1 MSIDKKLEALKK
13 IRPVEAPP
21 FLFTRIEAK
30 IQSAGSDISPR
41 WRWSAIAG
49 FGMLVLINIYV
60 VAQSLRPRQSGIET
74 VVNTM
79 SLSTSNN
86 LYDE

>member
-21 FLFTRIEAK
+21 FLFTRIEAQ
-30 IQSAGSDISPR
+30 INAAGNAVSPR

-49 FGMLVLINIYV
+49 FGVLVLINIYV
-60 VAQSLRPRQSGIET
+60 VSQSLRPKQPGIES

-79 SLSTSNN
+79 ALSTSNN

>member
-1 MSIDKKLEALKK
+1 MNIDEKLKK
-13 IRPVEAPP
+13 IRLVEAPP
-21 FLFTRIEAK
+21 FLFTRIEAQ
-30 IQSAGSDISPR
+30 INAAVNVISPR

-49 FGMLVLINIYV
+49 FAVLVLINIYV
-60 VAQSLRPRQSGIET
+60 VAQSLRPRQAGIET
-74 VVNTM
+74 VVNAL